1 MDWQIRIPYSGGPN
15 MFSVT
20 ESMLRYAL
28 RANDAVSS
36 FSLLREV
43 CHIAARK
50 RAIAEG
56 RSAVF
61 VWVPKNAGTS
71 LFTNLYEHAGFK
83 KFKTMRSVTRFN
95 NSGPTCFGHMKIS
108 SLMELG
114 LVDDKFLSESFKFG
128 ICRNPYSRT
137 VSLYKYYQLIKR
149 FPVEFSF
156 KSFVKALAEDGVTP
170 IGLYNSS
177 SMSLANPQTH
187 WLLDIPLDYIGRF
200 EEIENVMSQ
209 IYDELRVKNSSN
221 SLPHYRNSGTEDFR
235 TFYDK
240 RSIDIVNDVFEL
252 DFQNFG
258 YQQVINGF

>member
-1 MDWQIRIPYSGGPN
+1 
-15 MFSVT
+15 MFRVT
-20 ESMLRYAL
+20 ETILQYTL
-28 RANDAVSS
+28 RANDAASS
-36 FSLLREV
+36 FNLLREIR
-43 CHIAARK
+43 HNAARK
-50 RAIAEG
+50 RAFG
-56 RSAVF
+56 KGNSAVF

-83 KFKTMRSVTRFN
+83 RFKTMKSVARFN

-108 SLMELG
+108 SLIELG
-114 LVDDKFLSESFKFG
+114 VVDDKFLSESFKFG

-137 VSLYKYYQLIKR
+137 VSLYKYYQHIKR

-177 SMSLANPQTH
+177 SMSLANPQTQ

-209 IYDELRVKNSSN
+209 IYDELKVKNSN
-221 SLPHYRNSGTEDFR
+221 NALPHYRNSAVEDFR

-252 DFQNFG
+252 DFEHFG